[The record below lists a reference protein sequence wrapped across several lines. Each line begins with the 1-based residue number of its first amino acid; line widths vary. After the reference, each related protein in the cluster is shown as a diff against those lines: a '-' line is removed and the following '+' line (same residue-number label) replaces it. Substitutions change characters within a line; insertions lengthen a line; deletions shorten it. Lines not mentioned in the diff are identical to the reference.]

1 MSVNND
7 PRLAAD
13 GASEFPILCETCLG
27 PSLSQRQSSHGT
39 GNAQVTS
46 APELSFVRMLKDKW
60 GRPCKV
66 CERPFQT
73 FRWNPAG
80 AGMRY
85 KNTEICQTCA
95 RVKNVCQT
103 CLLDLSYGLPVQVRD
118 AGMAAADRQVVVV
131 PSSDTMRQ
139 YAAAQA
145 DRSIAAGAVDAVY
158 DTPVPNPLAQKNKRV
173 DPRYERNRAQLCS
186 WFAKGKCARGLYCPY
201 RHEMPK
207 DKDHPFAQ
215 QNLRDRYYGVNDPVA
230 ASILA
235 RSATSH
241 RPRPGQK
248 QARPPPHP
256 EDPAIMSF
264 FIGGL
269 SPSVTE
275 QVLLALFRDHSNDIV
290 TVRLLP
296 EKSIAFI
303 DFSTRQAAEK
313 AMDEF
318 HGQIDI
324 ADAKITISWAR
335 GSSSGKRSSH
345 NSRPASTVKAGM
357 YTKPLPDI
365 SGIIPNVQPPPAV
378 LYYGR
383 TTVDNSAENVD
394 GEPSLKRARILER
407 RPKKG
412 DDVRD
417 DDTNQVVRQSL
428 SYGEDKIEVK
438 ESLA

>member
-1 MSVNND
+1 V
-7 PRLAAD
+7 
-13 GASEFPILCETCLG
+13 
-27 PSLSQRQSSHGT
+27 
-39 GNAQVTS
+39 
-46 APELSFVRMLKDKW
+46 SFVRMLKDKW

-118 AGMAAADRQVVVV
+118 AGMAAADRQMVVV

-139 YAAAQA
+139 YAASQA
-145 DRSIAAGAVDAVY
+145 ERSITAGAIDAIY
-158 DTPVPNPLAQKNKRV
+158 ETPAPNPLAEKNKRV

-207 DKDHPFAQ
+207 DKDHPFAK

-248 QARPPPHP
+248 QARRPPRPD
-256 EDPAIMSF
+256 DPSVMSL

-275 QVLLALFRDHSNDIV
+275 QVLLALFNDHSKDIAS
-290 TVRLLP
+290 VRILP
-296 EKSIAFI
+296 GKSIAFI
-303 DFSTRQAAEK
+303 DFSTRQAAEI
-313 AMDEF
+313 AIDEF
-318 HGQIDI
+318 HGQLDI

-335 GSSSGKRSSH
+335 GSGSGQHRSQNARFSG
-345 NSRPASTVKAGM
+345 TMKAGM
-357 YTKPLPDI
+357 YAKALPDI
-365 SGIIPNVQPPPAV
+365 SGMIPNVQPPPVV
-378 LYYGR
+378 LCHGQTSLVNTDENLDREPSRKRAKIPDHYPNQR
-383 TTVDNSAENVD
+383 DNVPDDDENVI
-394 GEPSLKRARILER
+394 GPR
-407 RPKKG
+407 
-412 DDVRD
+412 
-417 DDTNQVVRQSL
+417 L
-428 SYGEDKIEVK
+428 SSGEDKTELKQSV
-438 ESLA
+438 E